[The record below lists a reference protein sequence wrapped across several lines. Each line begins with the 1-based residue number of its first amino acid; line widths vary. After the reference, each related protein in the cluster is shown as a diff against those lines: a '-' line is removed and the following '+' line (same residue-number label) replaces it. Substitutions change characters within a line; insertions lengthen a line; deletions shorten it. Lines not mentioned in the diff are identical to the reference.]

1 MHNKRELRCHGVRKK
16 KKMKEEKRSCAAC
29 HAAFSSSWRKKTIH
43 EMLLFFKVFY
53 GDYLE
58 EGKSAAQQI
67 RRSTFKCF
75 KCKRISHQAATIF
88 FFLAKV
94 CVLTRISGSELGV
107 RRIPRSFPCLSSPQ
121 VEDSDETERSHSP
134 DWTAKREKV
143 RPHWGERKK
152 RKKESTHASQPID
165 SLIPG
170 ANRGQSPSTTQPP
183 THPKKKV
190 HQ

>member
-75 KCKRISHQAATIF
+75 ICKRIHIKRQQF
-88 FFLAKV
+88 FFFWPKCV
-94 CVLTRISGSELGV
+94 CSPEYPDQSSVYGESRGVSPVFLRPKLKTAMRRSAPTVPTEL
-107 RRIPRSFPCLSSPQ
+107 Q
-121 VEDSDETERSHSP
+121 
-134 DWTAKREKV
+134 REK
-143 RPHWGERKK
+143 R
-152 RKKESTHASQPID
+152 
-165 SLIPG
+165 
-170 ANRGQSPSTTQPP
+170 
-183 THPKKKV
+183 
-190 HQ
+190 